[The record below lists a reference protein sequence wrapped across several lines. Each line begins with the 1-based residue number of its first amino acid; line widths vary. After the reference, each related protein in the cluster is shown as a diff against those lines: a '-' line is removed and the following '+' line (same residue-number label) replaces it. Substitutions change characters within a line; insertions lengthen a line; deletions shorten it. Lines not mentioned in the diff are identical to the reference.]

1 MFGLKWSFLNQN
13 TLFANKWV
21 NIFSNIKFFT
31 KTDAIYDSSNSI
43 LGQFWIENGHFKKM
57 NPLNLWYLV
66 ILYCIQSFVQSNLF
80 NFNSLFK

>member
-43 LGQFWIENGHFKKM
+43 LGQFWIENGHFKKIELM
-57 NPLNLWYLV
+57 ISSHI
-66 ILYCIQSFVQSNLF
+66 ILYPKFCSIKLI
-80 NFNSLFK
+80 